1 MHPHSHFAAT
11 ASLHLH
17 ALISDLHRRV
27 RMLGSDIQEE
37 ERKAGNPDPASLSYP
52 MLALDLRARR
62 ANLHD
67 TMATRSNANLSVTRV
82 SRWRGRPKPHR
93 PISSRSKISYAISG
107 WWTGFFI
114 WNPLSPAAS
123 YL

>member
-37 ERKAGNPDPASLSYP
+37 ERKAGNPAGQPLLPHA
-52 MLALDLRARR
+52 RAEPSSSARQ
-62 ANLHD
+62 
-67 TMATRSNANLSVTRV
+67 
-82 SRWRGRPKPHR
+82 
-93 PISSRSKISYAISG
+93 SSRYDRDALERKSKRHP
-107 WWTGFFI
+107 GFEVAR
-114 WNPLSPAAS
+114 AA
-123 YL
+123 